1 MAHTVSKNQ
10 GRALPFFDIDKGY
23 ICGFH
28 DDFIVG
34 KFGKN
39 DLFKTFEFLNVWGN
53 PNIKFGAR
61 SSGFV
66 LQLLK
71 RIFTDYSKNGLQN
84 IDLIQSYFIALL
96 CEINHVYQ
104 PVSNGRQAKVASEI
118 GIYDQSYFSRL
129 FKKYEGV
136 TPLLFRKMVAI
147 S

>member
-1 MAHTVSKNQ
+1 M
-10 GRALPFFDIDKGY
+10 
-23 ICGFH
+23 
-28 DDFIVG
+28 
-34 KFGKN
+34 
-39 DLFKTFEFLNVWGN
+39 WGN

-104 PVSNGRQAKVASEI
+104 PVSNGRQARGASEI

-129 FKKYEGV
+129 FKKEGV
-136 TPLLFRKMVAI
+136 TPLLFRKMVTI

>member
-1 MAHTVSKNQ
+1 M
-10 GRALPFFDIDKGY
+10 
-23 ICGFH
+23 
-28 DDFIVG
+28 
-34 KFGKN
+34 
-39 DLFKTFEFLNVWGN
+39 WGN

-104 PVSNGRQAKVASEI
+104 PVSNGRQGRGASEI
-118 GIYDQSYFSRL
+118 GIYDQSYYAVYSRN
-129 FKKYEGV
+129 KKGNPFAV
-136 TPLLFRKMVAI
+136 